1 MIAIRPFADSDAPA
15 LAAMLREMAAGYG
28 ASIAAD
34 TQVEADLPGHARTV
48 DILLACEAE
57 TLVGFATF
65 ASLFPVGG
73 VVAFTYIQ
81 QIYVGA
87 GARRRGIAQRL
98 MAAVARAA
106 RDRGCRRLEWSTS
119 VDNTVA
125 RALYDGIGAVGSAK
139 LHYVLAGEAL
149 DRLAEA

>member
-1 MIAIRPFADSDAPA
+1 MISIRPFADSDAPA
-15 LAAMLREMAAGYG
+15 LAAMMREMAHSYG
-28 ASIAAD
+28 ATVAAD
-34 TQVEADLPGHARTV
+34 TRVEEALPGHARTV
-48 DILLACEAE
+48 NILLAFDADA
-57 TLVGFATF
+57 LAGFATF
-65 ASLFPVGG
+65 ASLFPAGG
-73 VVAFTYIQ
+73 VLAFTYIQ
-81 QIYVGA
+81 QVYVGS

-125 RALYDGIGAVGSAK
+125 RALYDGIGAVGLPK